1 MHTNSNILIKVKLV
15 AGLLEVTGVV
25 GVVRVAEGAVQ
36 AGVARQEGVHNVSLF
51 HSPPMC
57 NICIPCETTFG

>member
-1 MHTNSNILIKVKLV
+1 MKLV
-15 AGLLEVTGVV
+15 SGLLEVTGVV
-25 GVVRVAEGAVQ
+25 GAVRVAVGAVQ
-36 AGVARQEGVHNVSLF
+36 AVHNGSLF